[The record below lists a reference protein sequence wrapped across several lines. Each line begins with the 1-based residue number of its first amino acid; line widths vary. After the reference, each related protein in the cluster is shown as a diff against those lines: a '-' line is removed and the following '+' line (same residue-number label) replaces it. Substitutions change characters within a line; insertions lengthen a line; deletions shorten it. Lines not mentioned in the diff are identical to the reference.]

1 METNYA
7 APEGGPSGRSVGPA
21 RVGTA
26 RMLRVSLLL
35 AVALQVYVLYLH
47 VPGPESAVAVPHAD
61 KLVHGAVF
69 ALPAALAVLGGWPLL
84 PVALVLGAHAP
95 LSELVQHL
103 WLPERAGDP
112 WDVVADCAG
121 VGLGLLLGRVAVGR
135 VARRARGA
143 RRRRPV
149 GNGAR

>member
-1 METNYA
+1 MSGTALAVPWPVTSTHAGRMVLMETNYA

-26 RMLRVSLLL
+26 RMLRVALLL

-69 ALPAALAVLGGWPLL
+69 ALPAALAVLGS
-84 PVALVLGAHAP
+84 A
-95 LSELVQHL
+95 
-103 WLPERAGDP
+103 
-112 WDVVADCAG
+112 
-121 VGLGLLLGRVAVGR
+121 
-135 VARRARGA
+135 
-143 RRRRPV
+143 
-149 GNGAR
+149 